1 MMKRLKTIL
10 LVGATMFALAAC
22 EKVPAG
28 NVGIKVNLLG
38 SAKGVEVEELPVG
51 RYWIGINEELYK
63 FPTFTQNYTW
73 TGEESIGFQTVE
85 GMKVSADVGI
95 SYSIDPNKVP
105 LIFQKYR
112 RGIDEITDIYIRN
125 MVRDALVTQVS
136 TKSIRSVYG
145 AGKADIIAGVEQ
157 QVRDQVE
164 GIGIM
169 IERIYWAGELVLPD
183 AVVTSLND
191 KIGATQ
197 RAEQRE
203 NEIREKEAEAQKQIA
218 TARGNAESI
227 LIEAEAQAKANRII
241 AQSLTPG
248 LIQSQA
254 IATWDGVLPK
264 MTGDGAVPFI
274 DVTQDAQ

>member
-1 MMKRLKTIL
+1 MLNKLKFFL
-10 LVGATMFALAAC
+10 LSIVTVFALAAC

-28 NVGIKVNLLG
+28 HVGIKVNLLG
-38 SAKGVEVEELPVG
+38 SAKGVEIEELGVG

-73 TGEESIGFQTVE
+73 TDEESIGFQTTE

-95 SYSIDPNKVP
+95 SYAIDPEKVP
-105 LIFQKYR
+105 MIFQKYR

-145 AGKADIIAGVEQ
+145 SGKADIIAAVEE
-157 QVRDQVE
+157 QVRAQVE
-164 GIGIM
+164 PIGIM
-169 IERIYWAGELVLPD
+169 IERIYWAGELVLPE

-241 AQSLTPG
+241 AESLTPE

-274 DVTQDAQ
+274 DVTKNVE